1 MVCLKCARVYKTQ
14 LIRFRTNEWYG
25 FKDEGMK
32 WLKDHGTEW
41 VKVCAEPGDLL
52 ICESHMF

>member
-1 MVCLKCARVYKTQ
+1 
-14 LIRFRTNEWYG
+14 
-25 FKDEGMK
+25 MK

-52 ICESHMF
+52 ICEFILEKIKQLRFNT